1 MTADL
6 KAILFDVDDTLF
18 DRHGAQLMALDAVV
32 REFPDVFASIDHRIV
47 VDAFLESDRIIV
59 QEFSESDYAF
69 EEARSRRQRLFLRL
83 LGLDESPV
91 EEMAE
96 FYVEVYPRAHAPIE
110 GAESVVEELA
120 ARFRLGVVSNGFP
133 DVQYQKLETLGIHRF
148 FECIVLSE
156 ELGIRKPDPGIFWRA
171 TELLG
176 VRPDDCLY
184 VGDSYANDVVGA
196 NQAGMRVCWFN
207 PGGQA
212 VQGDILPDLE
222 VRALKEIVEVVL

>member
-18 DRHGAQLMALDAVV
+18 DRRGAQLMTLDAMM
-32 REFPDVFASIDHRIV
+32 REYPDVFAGIDHGTAV
-47 VDAFLESDRIIV
+47 EVFLESDRIIV

-69 EEARSRRQRLFLRL
+69 GQARLRRQRLFLKL
-83 LGLDESPV
+83 LDRDESLA

-110 GAESVVEELA
+110 GAEFVVEELA
-120 ARFRLGVVSNGFP
+120 VHFRLGVVSNGFP
-133 DVQYQKLETLGIHRF
+133 DVQYQKLETLSIHHF

-156 ELGIRKPDPGIFWRA
+156 DLGVRKPDPGIFWRA

-176 VRPDDCLY
+176 VRPDACLY
-184 VGDSYANDVVGA
+184 VGDSYACDVVGGK
-196 NQAGMRVCWFN
+196 QAGMRVCWFN
-207 PGGQA
+207 PGRQA
-212 VQGDILPDLE
+212 APGDVLPDLE
-222 VRALKEIVEVVL
+222 VRALREVVEVVL

>member
-18 DRHGAQLMALDAVV
+18 DRHGAQLMALAAVV
-32 REFPDVFASIDHRIV
+32 RQFPGVFAGIDHGIAV
-47 VDAFLESDRIIV
+47 EAFLESDRIIV

-69 EEARSRRQRLFLRL
+69 GQARSRRQQLFLRL
-83 LGLDESPV
+83 LGLDESPA
-91 EEMAE
+91 EEMAK
-96 FYVEVYPRAHAPIE
+96 FYVEVYPRSHAPIE
-110 GAESVVEELA
+110 GAEAVVQELA
-120 ARFRLGVVSNGFP
+120 ACFRLGIVSNGFP
-133 DVQYQKLETLGIHRF
+133 DVQYQKLETLEIHRF

-156 ELGIRKPDPGIFWRA
+156 ELGIRKADPGIFWRA

-184 VGDSYANDVVGA
+184 VGDSYANDVVGGK
-196 NQAGMRVCWFN
+196 QAGMCVCWFN

-212 VQGDILPDLE
+212 APGDVLPDLE
-222 VRALKEIVEVVL
+222 VRALREVVEVVL